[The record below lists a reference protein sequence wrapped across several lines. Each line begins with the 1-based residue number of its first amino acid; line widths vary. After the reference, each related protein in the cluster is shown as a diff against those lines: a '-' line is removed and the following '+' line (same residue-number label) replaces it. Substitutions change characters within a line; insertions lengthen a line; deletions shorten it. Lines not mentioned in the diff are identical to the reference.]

1 MKYHFPA
8 KGLPPAWG
16 FQLSTLWSVGRAG
29 SNGGSLSS
37 VLQHVP
43 GEILTRVHVGNIRGC
58 SLSLCVAAGSW
69 RLPGDV
75 GGKRGGQPPPP
86 LSTMQL
92 RKPME
97 SLCT

>member
-16 FQLSTLWSVGRAG
+16 FQLLTLWSVGRAG

-43 GEILTRVHVGNIRGC
+43 GEILTRVHAGNIRGC
-58 SLSLCVAAGSW
+58 SLQHPLYLTIPPQKGNGK
-69 RLPGDV
+69 LPYSDKKNELDLQETV
-75 GGKRGGQPPPP
+75 
-86 LSTMQL
+86 
-92 RKPME
+92 
-97 SLCT
+97 